1 MNSSNFQ
8 PILANFGKDASTC
21 AIEPFGNGHIHA
33 TYLVTS
39 FNHQNIPKFILQR
52 INQHVFPHPTQVM
65 ENITRIGNHLAQKA
79 HYPLLNL
86 MPLTTV
92 SDKTYYLDKNGD
104 YWRMFPFFERTITF
118 SKVAQPAQAYQAANA
133 FAQFLLAL
141 SDFPTDQL
149 HETIVGFHDS
159 VVRFEAFKTALQTGI
174 GARIQA
180 CQAEIDFVIANAF
193 IFEKVVQ
200 LGLPIRTT
208 HNDTKLD
215 NVLLDATT
223 HQGVCVIDL
232 DTVMPGIVLSDFGDM
247 VRTFTNTQAEDSN
260 FFERINAD
268 ISIFK
273 ALASGFLDVL
283 GGTLTTSEINSLV
296 LGAKWMI
303 LEQAMRFLTDYL
315 LGDTYYKINYTEHNF
330 VRTKNQL
337 VLFRSVIVQETEM
350 EDFIAQ
356 LVADKQGNKTF
367 ALW

>member
-1 MNSSNFQ
+1 MNSLNFQ
-8 PILANFGKDASTC
+8 PILANFGKDVNTC
-21 AIEPFGNGHIHA
+21 AVEPFGNGHIHS

-39 FNHQNIPKFILQR
+39 SSYQNTPKFILQH

-65 ENITRIGNHLAQKA
+65 ENITRVGNHLAQKA
-79 HYPLLNL
+79 NYPLLNL
-86 MPLTTV
+86 MPLLTV
-92 SDKTYYLDKNGD
+92 SDNTYYLDENGD
-104 YWRMFPFFERTITF
+104 YWRMFPFFEHTITF

-141 SDFPTDQL
+141 SDFPTHQL

-159 VVRFEAFKTALQTGI
+159 MARFEAFKTALQTGI
-174 GARIQA
+174 KTRLQA
-180 CQAEIDFVIANAF
+180 CQAEIDFVLATAF
-193 IFEKVVQ
+193 IFEKVVE

-215 NVLLDATT
+215 NVLLDAVT

-232 DTVMPGIVLSDFGDM
+232 DTVMPGIILSDFGDM
-247 VRTFTNTQAEDSN
+247 VRTFTNTQAEDSD
-260 FFERINAD
+260 FFEGINSE

-283 GGTLTTSEINSLV
+283 NGTLTPLEISSLV

-315 LGDTYYKINYTEHNF
+315 LGDTYYKVSYPEHNL

-337 VLFRSVIVQETEM
+337 ALFRSIIAQETAM

-356 LVADKQGNKTF
+356 SLK
-367 ALW
+367 